1 MTKGVGGNVKNL
13 VIAKR
18 YAKALF
24 NLAVEGGWIGQYGR
38 EIQDFVHLLNENPQL
53 ADAVQNPLYPQ
64 ATRKGVY
71 DAVADKVGVSPI
83 VRSFMN
89 LLIEK
94 KRVQHLGEIVEYYQK
109 LVDENANI
117 ARAQLR
123 AASPLDEEAV
133 QAIAETLEKM
143 TGKKVVVE
151 FQEDP
156 ALIGGVVAQIGDLVL
171 DGSVR
176 RQLLNFK
183 ESLKRGAL
191 V

>member
-1 MTKGVGGNVKNL
+1 MKNQI
-13 VIAKR
+13 IAKR

-38 EIQDFVHLLNENPQL
+38 EVEAFAQLLGQNPDL
-53 ADAVQNPLYPQ
+53 ADAVQNPLYPE
-64 ATRKGVY
+64 ATRKAVY
-71 DAVADKVGVSPI
+71 AAVADKVGVSPI
-83 VRSFMN
+83 VRSFVN

-94 KRVQHLGEIVEYYQK
+94 KRVQHLAEIVEYYQK

-123 AASPLDEEAV
+123 AASELDEEAV
-133 QAIAETLEKM
+133 QAIVQTLEKM
-143 TGKKVVVE
+143 TGKKIVIE
-151 FQEDP
+151 FQQDP
-156 ALIGGVVAQIGDLVL
+156 SLIGGVVAQIGDLVL

>member
-1 MTKGVGGNVKNL
+1 MKNL

-24 NLAVEGGWIGQYGR
+24 SLAVEGGWIGQYGR
-38 EIQDFVHLLNENPQL
+38 ELGDFYRLLNQNPQL
-53 ADAVQNPLYPQ
+53 ADAVQNPLYPES
-64 ATRKGVY
+64 TRKAVY
-71 DAVADKVGVSPI
+71 GAVADKIGVSPI
-83 VRSFMN
+83 VRSFTN

-94 KRVQHLGEIVEYYQK
+94 KRVSHLGEMVKCYQK

-117 ARAQLR
+117 ARAQLKT
-123 AASPLDEEAV
+123 ASPLDEEAV
-133 QAIAETLEKM
+133 RAIVGTLEKV
-143 TGKKVVVE
+143 TGKKIVVE
-151 FQEDP
+151 VQQDP

-183 ESLKRGAL
+183 ESLKRGA
-191 V
+191 VV

>member
-1 MTKGVGGNVKNL
+1 MTESVGGKVKNL

-38 EIQDFVHLLNENPQL
+38 ELDDFQKILDQNPQL
-53 ADAVQNPLYPQ
+53 ADAVQNPLYPE
-64 ATRKGVY
+64 ATRKAIYGT
-71 DAVADKVGVSPI
+71 VADKVGVSPI
-83 VRSFMN
+83 VRSFVN

-94 KRVQHLGEIVEYYQK
+94 KRVSHLGEIVECYRR
-109 LVDENANI
+109 LVDEKANI
-117 ARAQLR
+117 ARAQIKT
-123 AASPLDEEAV
+123 ASPLDEEAV
-133 QAIAETLEKM
+133 QSIVSTLEKM
-143 TGKKVVVE
+143 TGKKIVADV
-151 FQEDP
+151 QQDP

-183 ESLKRGAL
+183 ESLKRGA
-191 V
+191 VV